1 MRHKRMNP
9 EPFTM
14 IALAAAALA
23 AVGAGVMAF
32 GGKKREGGSFAATT
46 GTGFVT
52 DPTFVGFNAEQASKI
67 APGDCVAVSGFP
79 GADGVS
85 AWRATGVSNG
95 TTIPCE
101 SIDER
106 LPGVRSAIPIA
117 ALAGFGD
124 C

>member
-1 MRHKRMNP
+1 
-9 EPFTM
+9 M

-32 GGKKREGGSFAATT
+32 GGKKREGGAFAATT

-52 DPTFVGFNAEQASKI
+52 DPEFVGFTAEQASKI

-79 GADGVS
+79 GAEGVS
-85 AWRATGVSNG
+85 AWRAVGVSNG
-95 TTIPCE
+95 ATLPCE
-101 SIDER
+101 SIDDR
-106 LPGVRSAIPIA
+106 LPGARASIPIS